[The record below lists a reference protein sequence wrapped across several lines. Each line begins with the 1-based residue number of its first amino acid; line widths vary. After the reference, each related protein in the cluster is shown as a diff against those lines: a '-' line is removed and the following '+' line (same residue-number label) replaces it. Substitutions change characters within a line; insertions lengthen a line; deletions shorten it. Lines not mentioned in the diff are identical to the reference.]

1 AENLHA
7 QLALANSRETP
18 SERRLDEDV
27 HRQQRYGKESK
38 HQIKEGDLVREVDAE
53 VGPATQIDPV
63 VAAGQRVPSV
73 GQSPHALPEGEG
85 DHQEVDAGGANS
97 EEAENGGQRR
107 PDQDTEQDHQPKIES
122 QP

>member
-1 AENLHA
+1 MRPQDARKPAEAAGDDESDIFVQPGIVAENLHA

-73 GQSPHALPEGEG
+73 GQSPHALPEREG
-85 DHQEVDAGGANS
+85 
-97 EEAENGGQRR
+97 
-107 PDQDTEQDHQPKIES
+107 
-122 QP
+122 